1 MSKKQ
6 VEDFTIKPEN
16 KEAKIDTSDWPL
28 LLKNFDKLLVRSYKY
43 TPINAGSSPTQRP
56 LEEHLKYGVINLDKP
71 ANPSSHE
78 IVAWI
83 KKILEVE
90 KTGHSGTLDPKVTG
104 CLIVCLNRA
113 TRLVKAQQSAGKEY
127 VGIVKFH
134 NPIEDKSVVEDCL
147 KRL

>member
-1 MSKKQ
+1 MSIKS
-6 VEDFTIKPEN
+6 EDYTIKPEN
-16 KEAKIDTSDWPL
+16 KEAKINISDWL
-28 LLKNFDKLLVRSYKY
+28 LFLKNFDKFLVRSYKY
-43 TPINAGSSPTQRP
+43 TPINAGSSPTQKP

-83 KKILEVE
+83 KKIIKVE
-90 KTGHSGTLDPKVTG
+90 KTGHSGTLDPKITG
-104 CLIVCLNRA
+104 CLIVCFNLE

-127 VGIVKFH
+127 VGIAKFH
-134 NPIEDKSVVEDCL
+134 NPIEDKSQVEDCL